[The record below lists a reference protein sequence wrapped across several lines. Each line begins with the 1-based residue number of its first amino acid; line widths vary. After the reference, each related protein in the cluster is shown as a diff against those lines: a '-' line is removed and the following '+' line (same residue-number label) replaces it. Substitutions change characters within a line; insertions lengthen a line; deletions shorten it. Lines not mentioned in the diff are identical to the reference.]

1 MSNNQGL
8 TTNHSGGL
16 RPVKMTLSVDTIAK
30 VKFIRDRLGCTS
42 NTDALA
48 RGIRLVYSI
57 LVEMKDGTSIQFHR
71 SNGDV
76 EELVVK

>member
-8 TTNHSGGL
+8 TTNHSNGL
-16 RPVKMTLSVDTIAK
+16 QPVKMSLSADTVAM
-30 VKFIRDRLGCTS
+30 VKFIRDRLGCTN

-48 RGIRLVYSI
+48 RGIRLVYNI

-71 SNGDV
+71 SSGDV